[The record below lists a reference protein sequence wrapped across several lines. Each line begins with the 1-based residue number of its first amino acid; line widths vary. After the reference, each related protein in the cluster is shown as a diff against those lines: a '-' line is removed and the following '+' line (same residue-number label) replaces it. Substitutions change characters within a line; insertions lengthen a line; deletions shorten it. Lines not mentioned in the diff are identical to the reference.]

1 MCSLMSTSALPARR
15 SGKGWKENFYHGFL
29 LGLLSSQTDWLVT
42 SNRESGE
49 GYADILVEIPSAKTG
64 LVLELKYAG
73 KDQLEAACRR
83 ALGQEEEKGYAA
95 QLREDGM
102 ETILT
107 YGIACNR
114 KRCRMLVENAYKYFG

>member
-1 MCSLMSTSALPARR
+1 MSTSALPARR

-29 LGLLSSQTDWLVT
+29 LGLLSFQTDWLV
-42 SNRESGE
+42 
-49 GYADILVEIPSAKTG
+49 
-64 LVLELKYAG
+64 
-73 KDQLEAACRR
+73 ACRR